1 MKNRNIY
8 IPPVSQPPMVS
19 KYDVW
24 YLLATKGE
32 LKIAEVVKTLQKPRQ
47 YANIRKLILQLEREG
62 YVQRNNQVATLVIT
76 EKTKKLH
83 SLLLFCIKNR
93 ISYNFLFRKSVIGF
107 ISKAVQKEYFTPKDF
122 KIHGQ
127 TFSLYTEA
135 LFKYGFLLIISRN
148 PLKCR
153 LLRHHFLLEL
163 LSFFGKKATFY
174 PHYYYNYI
182 PNIEKELKKYQR
194 MRTLQHNL
202 FQDLEHKDEIKFIH
216 MSLSLEGNPIT
227 LSDTERIVM
236 KQVTPSDYKIIHI
249 QEVTHYALA
258 VELMIQKAWEK
269 AAFTLP
275 LILQYHR
282 TAMAHISRAGELR
295 RENVRILGNPSFKTS
310 DWPLIPIKIKE
321 LMAKYAAFESQKTTV
336 AEIIA
341 FASFFHNEFQRIHP
355 FIDGNSRISRLLM
368 LHILRGHG
376 LPVLDLPL
384 GYFDEYMNLTKRS
397 TARDDEAFRQLVE
410 EIVFFNLR
418 KINLLS

>member
-1 MKNRNIY
+1 
-8 IPPVSQPPMVS
+8 MVS

-24 YLLATKGE
+24 HLLATKGE
-32 LKIAEVVKTLQKPRQ
+32 MKIVEVARALQKPKQ
-47 YANIRKLILQLEREG
+47 YANIRKLIVQLEKEG
-62 YVQRNNQVATLVIT
+62 LLQKKKQLITITTT
-76 EKTKKLH
+76 EKTKKLY
-83 SLLLFCIKNR
+83 SLLSFCVKNK
-93 ISYNFLFRKSVIGF
+93 ISYNFLFQKSVMGF
-107 ISKAVQKEYFTPKDF
+107 ISKAVQKEYFRREDF

-127 TFSLYTEA
+127 TFNLYIEA
-135 LFKYGFLLIISRN
+135 LFKYGFLLIISKK

-153 LLRHHFLLEL
+153 LMRHHFLLEL

-174 PHYYYNYI
+174 IHHYYNYI
-182 PNIEKELKKYQR
+182 PNIEKELKRYR
-194 MRTLQHNL
+194 RTRTFQHNL

-236 KQVTPSDYKIIHI
+236 KQVVPSDYKLLHI
-249 QEVTHYALA
+249 QEVTHYAQA
-258 VELMIQKAWEK
+258 VELMIQKAREK
-269 AAFTLP
+269 ARLTLP

-282 TAMAHISRAGELR
+282 MAMAHISRAGELR
-295 RENVRILGNPSFKTS
+295 RENVYIFGNPYFKTS
-310 DWPLIPIKIKE
+310 DWQQISTKIKQ
-321 LMAKYAAFESQKTTV
+321 LMNKYSVFESQKREIR
-336 AEIIA
+336 EIIT

-368 LHILRGHG
+368 LHLLRSHD

-397 TARDDEAFRQLVE
+397 QERDDKAFAQLVE

-418 KINLLS
+418 KVNLIL

>member
-1 MKNRNIY
+1 
-8 IPPVSQPPMVS
+8 MVS

-24 YLLATKGE
+24 YLLATRGE
-32 LKIAEVVKTLQKPRQ
+32 MKIAEVVKTLQKPKQ
-47 YANIRKLILQLEREG
+47 YANIRKLIIQLQQEG
-62 YVQRNNQVATLVIT
+62 YAKKKNQALTAVIN
-76 EKTKKLH
+76 EQTKKLH
-83 SLLLFCIKNR
+83 SLLSFCVKNQ
-93 ISYNFLFRKSVIGF
+93 ISYNFLFRKPIIGF
-107 ISKAVQKEYFTPKDF
+107 ISKAVQKEYFTRDDF

-127 TFSLYTEA
+127 TFNLYTEA
-135 LFKYGFLLIISRN
+135 LFKYGFLLIISKN

-153 LLRHHFLLEL
+153 LLRHHFILEL
-163 LSFFGKKATFY
+163 LSFFGKKVTFY
-174 PHYYYNYI
+174 NHHYYNYL

-194 MRTLQHNL
+194 TRTLRHNL
-202 FQDLEHKDEIKFIH
+202 FQDLEHKDEVKFIH

-236 KQVTPSDYKIIHI
+236 RQVVPSDYKLLHI
-249 QEVTHYALA
+249 QEVTHYAQA
-258 VELMIQKAWEK
+258 VELMIKKAREK
-269 AAFTLP
+269 VALTLP

-282 TAMAHISRAGELR
+282 LAMAHISRAGELR

-310 DWPLIPIKIKE
+310 DWQLILMRLKQLMKE
-321 LMAKYAAFESQKTTV
+321 YSIFKPKKRSV

-368 LHILRGHG
+368 LHILRSYN

-397 TARDDEAFRQLVE
+397 QERDDEAFRQLVE
-410 EIVFFNLR
+410 EIVFFNVR
-418 KINLLS
+418 KINVLS